1 MSLNS
6 TERFNTSNEL
16 KKNLKMSHL
25 AIEDVANA
33 LNTSVEKIKQILEL
47 DHVAPED
54 PWILKEYLSDQLRQ
68 QGLMDYPYSK
78 LVGDFRNYWFLST
91 RKIYKRQLSK

>member
-33 LNTSVEKIKQILEL
+33 LSTSVKKINQILEL

-54 PWILKEYLSDQLRQ
+54 PWILKEYLSNQLRQ

>member
-54 PWILKEYLSDQLRQ
+54 PWILKE
-68 QGLMDYPYSK
+68 
-78 LVGDFRNYWFLST
+78 
-91 RKIYKRQLSK
+91 

>member
-33 LNTSVEKIKQILEL
+33 LNTSVEKINQILDL

-54 PWILKEYLSDQLRQ
+54 PWILKEYLSDQLRH